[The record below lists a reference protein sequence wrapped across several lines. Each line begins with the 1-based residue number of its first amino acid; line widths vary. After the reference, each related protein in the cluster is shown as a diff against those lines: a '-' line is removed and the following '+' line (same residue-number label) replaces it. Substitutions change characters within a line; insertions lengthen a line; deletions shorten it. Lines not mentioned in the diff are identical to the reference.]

1 MNEAR
6 EVLKKYKITP
16 LGYVKNKDSLI
27 ISSNNGK
34 YVLKKRKD
42 NIKEFYNYL
51 RLRNFYYM
59 PEYYNLYDRDSYYI
73 ESFIEDYDIPKYDR
87 AEELINIV
95 SLLHNKTTTYEEV
108 DIDDYKKIYEDTLKE
123 IDDLVSYYNELN
135 NYIDTEIYMSPS
147 NYLLVRN
154 ISKIYA
160 SLDFCKNELDS
171 WYEIIKNSKKE
182 RKVLIHNNLSLDH
195 LLRNEGGSFLISWD
209 NARYDIPIFDIY
221 KLYQNI
227 YDDVDFESLFELYNS
242 KYPLHEDELKL
253 LFILISIPK
262 KIDFSDDEYDNCK
275 KVDYLLN
282 YIIKTEKIISPY
294 YTNEENKN
302 E

>member
-27 ISSNNGK
+27 VSSNNGK

-51 RLRNFYYM
+51 RLRNFHYM

-123 IDDLVSYYNELN
+123 INDLVSYYNELN

-171 WYEIIKNSKKE
+171 WYEKIKNSKKE

-195 LLRNEGGSFLISWD
+195 LLRNEEGSFLISWD

>member
-1 MNEAR
+1 MR
-6 EVLKKYKITP
+6 
-16 LGYVKNKDSLI
+16 
-27 ISSNNGK
+27 
-34 YVLKKRKD
+34 
-42 NIKEFYNYL
+42 F
-51 RLRNFYYM
+51 
-59 PEYYNLYDRDSYYI
+59 
-73 ESFIEDYDIPKYDR
+73 DI
-87 AEELINIV
+87 V
-95 SLLHNKTTTYEEV
+95 
-108 DIDDYKKIYEDTLKE
+108 
-123 IDDLVSYYNELN
+123 
-135 NYIDTEIYMSPS
+135 
-147 NYLLVRN
+147 
-154 ISKIYA
+154 

>member
-1 MNEAR
+1 M
-6 EVLKKYKITP
+6 
-16 LGYVKNKDSLI
+16 
-27 ISSNNGK
+27 
-34 YVLKKRKD
+34 
-42 NIKEFYNYL
+42 
-51 RLRNFYYM
+51 
-59 PEYYNLYDRDSYYI
+59 
-73 ESFIEDYDIPKYDR
+73 
-87 AEELINIV
+87 
-95 SLLHNKTTTYEEV
+95 
-108 DIDDYKKIYEDTLKE
+108 
-123 IDDLVSYYNELN
+123 
-135 NYIDTEIYMSPS
+135 
-147 NYLLVRN
+147 
-154 ISKIYA
+154 
-160 SLDFCKNELDS
+160 
-171 WYEIIKNSKKE
+171 
-182 RKVLIHNNLSLDH
+182 IHNNLSLDH
-195 LLRNEGGSFLISWD
+195 LLRNEEGSFLISWD

-275 KVDYLLN
+275 KVDHLLN